1 MPIKNT
7 SQVAEKNS
15 MDARRIFG
23 NQGEEAAAKFLVD
36 KGYKVSQRQYK
47 NSYGEI
53 DLICADGEE
62 IVFVE
67 VKSRH
72 SDLADP
78 EDSVTVTKIGHLV
91 RTAQEYLDQSKA
103 GEVPW
108 RIDVV
113 AIEYDQ
119 GEPQFTHIED
129 IDIPERFW

>member
-1 MPIKNT
+1 
-7 SQVAEKNS
+7 

-23 NQGEEAAAKFLVD
+23 NAGENQAAQFLRD
-36 KGYKVSQRQYK
+36 KGFQVIHQQYK
-47 NSYGEI
+47 STYGEI
-53 DLICADGEE
+53 DLICQDGNE

-78 EDSVTVTKIGHLV
+78 EDSVTHAKIGHIV
-91 RTAQEYLDQSKA
+91 RTAEAYLDEKKI
-103 GEVPW
+103 GDVPW

-113 AIEYDQ
+113 AIEYDH
-119 GEPQFTHIED
+119 GTKSVTHIED

>member
-1 MPIKNT
+1 
-7 SQVAEKNS
+7 

-23 NQGEEAAAKFLVD
+23 NQGEDAAATFLEN
-36 KGYKVSQRQYK
+36 KGYAVTHRQYK
-47 NSYGEI
+47 NTYGEI
-53 DLICADGEE
+53 DLICQDGKE

-78 EDSVTVTKIGHLV
+78 EDSVTQSKVGHLV
-91 RTAQEYLDQSKA
+91 RTAQEYLDQRGM

-113 AIEYDQ
+113 AIEYDR
-119 GEPQFTHIED
+119 GEPQMRHIED